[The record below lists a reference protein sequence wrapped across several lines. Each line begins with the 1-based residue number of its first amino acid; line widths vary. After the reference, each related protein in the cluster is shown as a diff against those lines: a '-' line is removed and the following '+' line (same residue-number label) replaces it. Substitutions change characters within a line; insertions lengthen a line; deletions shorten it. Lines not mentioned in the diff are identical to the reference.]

1 MHAESRGSICQCL
14 GSLLLSIVCGMVGM
28 NNGWS
33 ECTTD
38 GRNAQQMVGMHNGRS
53 ECTTGGQK
61 GAMGGRNA
69 H

>member
-1 MHAESRGSICQCL
+1 M
-14 GSLLLSIVCGMVGM
+14 
-28 NNGWS
+28 
-33 ECTTD
+33 D

-61 GAMGGRNA
+61 GATGGRNA